1 MNTSSLTRRNF
12 LGAASASAM
21 MLALTACGGSGSGSE
36 AAPASD
42 DAAAFTLVKEGQLI
56 SVSDMECPPFSSYK
70 EGTSDPE
77 GFEIDMMA
85 AVAEKLGLESVWLP
99 KMDFDGIIPLIQQGG
114 KADIG
119 VANFTITDERAKLID
134 FTDPYYVANIGF
146 VCRGNAEQTSTED
159 FNAKGIRVGAQGGTT
174 GEAWA
179 LENLPNAEIVTMAPA
194 NAMLSVSGGGEGSD
208 ALDAMVADLPVVQG
222 LISKSY
228 PDLQILDEIA
238 TGDEFGIVVSKDN
251 PGLTEALNG
260 ALAELEADG
269 TMAALVEKWLAK

>member
-1 MNTSSLTRRNF
+1 MSNQITRRSF
-12 LGAASASAM
+12 IGAVSASAATIA
-21 MLALTACGGSGSGSE
+21 LAACGSGAAEGD
-36 AAPASD
+36 AAPAEDGSY
-42 DAAAFTLVKEGQLI
+42 TLVKEGQLI

-146 VCRGNAEQTSTED
+146 VCRGDATQTSTDD
-159 FNAKGIRVGAQGGTT
+159 FNAAGIRIGAQGGTT

-179 LENLPNAEIVTMAPA
+179 KENLPNAEIVTMAPA
-194 NAMLSVSGGGEGSD
+194 NAMLSVQGGGEGSD

-222 LISKSY
+222 LINKSY

-251 PGLTEALNG
+251 PALTEALNG
-260 ALAELEADG
+260 ALAELQADG
-269 TMAALVEKWLAK
+269 TMDSLVEKWLA